1 MRPSAQKLD
10 ALARRLSFGILS
22 FVILLTMATSL
33 PAGTGVYSFTLNSIE
48 GRPTPLAAYKG
59 KVVLLVNVASQC
71 GYTPQYS
78 ALEAI
83 YEKYKDR
90 GFVILGFPA
99 NNFGAQE
106 PGTNEEIKTF
116 CTRKYSVTFPMYSK
130 ISVKGDDQAPLYTYL
145 TKETGAGIAGEIQW
159 NFTKF
164 LVDRDGKVVQ
174 RFEPAITPDSKEVT
188 AAIERQLKP

>member
-1 MRPSAQKLD
+1 MNRQFSQQSTRLNKLGIS
-10 ALARRLSFGILS
+10 LVFG
-22 FVILLTMATSL
+22 VLLIMATSL
-33 PAGTGVYSFTLNSIE
+33 FAGSGIYGFTLNSID
-48 GRPTPLAAYKG
+48 GKPAPLAEYKG

-78 ALEAI
+78 GLEAT
-83 YEKYKDR
+83 YEKYKDQ

-130 ISVKGDDQAPLYTYL
+130 ISVKGTDQAPLYAYL
-145 TKETGAGIAGEIQW
+145 TKETGPGIEGDIKW

-174 RFEPAITPDSKEVT
+174 RFEPAVTPDSKEVT
-188 AAIERQLKP
+188 AAIEKQLKP